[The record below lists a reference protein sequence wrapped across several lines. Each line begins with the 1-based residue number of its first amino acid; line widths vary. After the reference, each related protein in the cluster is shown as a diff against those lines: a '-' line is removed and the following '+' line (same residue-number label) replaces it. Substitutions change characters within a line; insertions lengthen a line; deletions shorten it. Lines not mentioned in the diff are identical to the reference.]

1 MKWKGGWGYNITSTY
16 AHKSTQKI
24 LQTIL
29 LCLITHNTHFLELFL
44 ERGWCECDVFV
55 HKLCQRRERKRIVCF
70 PWNLF
75 HDWGEPRSCHS
86 QKIVLIV
93 SITITTKTWL
103 AMGNGYGER
112 DDAQHIGH
120 NKRRRR
126 KDIRR
131 NVKRNSEEN
140 KITFFLYFSH
150 SFIVILIIL
159 FYFNKS
165 SYHILIFLMLLV
177 HVIITLL
184 VACRF
189 LVK

>member
-1 MKWKGGWGYNITSTY
+1 MSYY
-16 AHKSTQKI
+16 
-24 LQTIL
+24 
-29 LCLITHNTHFLELFL
+29 THFLELFL
-44 ERGWCECDVFV
+44 ERGWCECDVYV

-112 DDAQHIGH
+112 DDAQHNAFGH
-120 NKRRRR
+120 NKRRR

-140 KITFFLYFSH
+140 KITFFSL
-150 SFIVILIIL
+150 LLPLL
-159 FYFNKS
+159 FYRY
-165 SYHILIFLMLLV
+165 SYYFILL
-177 HVIITLL
+177 
-184 VACRF
+184 
-189 LVK
+189 